1 MNFRGD
7 GRDRRYHS
15 VLPGLLDELLRA
27 RSLATPREG
36 QRGVLYSEPRGDVT
50 PN

>member
-1 MNFRGD
+1 MS
-7 GRDRRYHS
+7 S
-15 VLPGLLDELLRA
+15 VRQRIPGPSDWLLRA